1 MKITARNSHAACFA
15 LLFASGT
22 GIAVAEA
29 SNPVQVGCE
38 IVVAR
43 NTDGTQIDAVIS
55 ASGAVSG
62 TYKFDVKPAGGGE
75 PLFEEAKEFN
85 VASDS
90 PSSIT
95 TSRFKLPAG
104 KGFNASL
111 SAKWPN
117 GSSSC
122 SSSGS

>member
-1 MKITARNSHAACFA
+1 MN
-15 LLFASGT
+15 
-22 GIAVAEA
+22 
-29 SNPVQVGCE
+29 VQVGCE

-62 TYKFDVKPAGGGE
+62 TYNFEIKPAGGGE
-75 PLFEEAKEFN
+75 PLFHEAREFN

-90 PSSIT
+90 PSAIT
-95 TSRFKLPAG
+95 TSRFKLPPG
-104 KGFNASL
+104 EGFNASL